1 MTPAERLAR
10 SRLAI
15 VEHLAGR
22 DKRHDRSER
31 HERQAARDEGQAPD
45 DGPELEAEDDRRAR
59 RGGWFGGMRG
69 AARAWWR
76 HHPAQFALEMAT
88 PVLQS
93 EMRKRPF
100 LVLGAAAGIGALLV
114 VTRPWR
120 VISVGTLLVAI
131 VKSSQLSGVVM
142 SAVAGAQGWHEDNR
156 QGPGPFP

>member
-22 DKRHDRSER
+22 DKRRDRADGP
-31 HERQAARDEGQAPD
+31 ERQLAHPADEGEDA
-45 DGPELEAEDDRRAR
+45 GPELEGEDDRRSR
-59 RGGWFGGMRG
+59 RGWFGGMTG

-76 HHPAQFALEMAT
+76 HHPAQFALELAT

-93 EMRKRPF
+93 TMRKRPF
-100 LVLGAAAGIGALLV
+100 LVLGAAAGIGVLLV

-120 VISVGTLLVAI
+120 VISVGTLLLAI

-142 SAVAGAQGWHEDNR
+142 SALAGAQGWHEEQEGR
-156 QGPGPFP
+156 RP